1 MPELRIRSA
10 DVELRAKE
18 DGDRTRPTIV
28 FVHGYPDTGAVWDGV
43 TARLSDRFHVVTYDI
58 RGAGGSTEPD
68 SPTGYRLERLV
79 ADLRAVIGAVS
90 PDRPV
95 HLVGHDWGAM
105 QCWAALFAPETRD
118 RIASFTCFGGAS
130 LEHFSTLMRQQARS
144 GPAGAL
150 AVARQLAMSSYMAM
164 MQIPYGPELLLRATG
179 PQSFE
184 RVLRRQ
190 GIPPRPGHPAATL
203 RQDLINGLALYRQ
216 NMFTDRG
223 DAAELPGP
231 TAVPLQLI
239 VTTRDRYLRPEGAL
253 GHAALAKTVWL
264 RRLATGHWA
273 QLTRPSLLAE
283 WIGEFVDAVESGP
296 VESQESPPFEG
307 HLAVV
312 TGAGSGIGRATAEA
326 FSRFGARVVVADV
339 DEGGAKHTADGVAA
353 KGGTAY
359 VYQVDVADAEAMSRF
374 ADYVQQAFG
383 VPDIVVN
390 NAGIAIAGP
399 LLETGEKDWSRI
411 TSINLDGVY
420 RGCRLFARQ
429 MVARGEGGHLVNV
442 ASMAAYTPSAQLG
455 AYSATKAA
463 VLQLSECLRLE
474 LERHGIGVSAICPG
488 VINTPIARHSQYVG
502 VSQRTADDI
511 RERAAKALR
520 LRGYPPEKVASAIM
534 NAVLR
539 DRPVVPV
546 TPEAY
551 VGRAIS
557 RLSPG
562 ANRTISRL
570 LSRLDRSTAGGT
582 NR

>member
-10 DVELRAKE
+10 DVELRARE
-18 DGDRTRPTIV
+18 DGDRDRPTIV
-28 FVHGYPDTGAVWDGV
+28 FVHGYPDTGAVWSAV
-43 TARLSDRFHVVTYDI
+43 ASRLWDRFHVVTFDT
-58 RGAGGSTEPD
+58 RGAGGSTEPA
-68 SPTGYRLERLV
+68 SEGGYRLDRLV
-79 ADLRAVIGAVS
+79 ADLGAVIDAVS
-90 PDRPV
+90 PDRQV

-105 QCWAALFAPETRD
+105 QSWSALFTPQIRD

-130 LEHFSTLMRQQARS
+130 LDHFADFMRQEARS

-150 AVARQLAMSSYMAM
+150 GAARQLAMSSYMAM
-164 MQIPYGPELLLRATG
+164 MQIPYGPELLLRAIG

-184 RVLRRQ
+184 RALRRQ
-190 GIPPRPGHPAATL
+190 GVPPREGHPAATL
-203 RQDLINGLALYRQ
+203 RQDLINGLGLYRQ

-223 DAAELPGP
+223 DAEPPGP
-231 TAVPLQLI
+231 TGVPLQLI
-239 VTTRDRYLRPEGAL
+239 VATRDRYLRPEGAL
-253 GHAALAKTVWL
+253 AHTALAETVWL

-296 VESQESPPFEG
+296 VESRESPPFEG

-312 TGAGSGIGRATAEA
+312 TGAGSGIGRATAEGFA
-326 FSRFGARVVVADV
+326 RLGARVMAADV
-339 DEGGAKHTADGVAA
+339 DEGAAKHTADLIAA
-353 KGGTAY
+353 QGGSAY

-374 ADYVQQAFG
+374 ADYVEQTHG

-399 LLETGEKDWSRI
+399 LLATGEEDWARI

-420 RGCRLFARQ
+420 RGCRLFGQ
-429 MVARGEGGHLVNV
+429 KMVARGEGGHLVNL

-455 AYSATKAA
+455 AYAATKAA

-474 LERHGIGVSAICPG
+474 LEPHGIGVSAICPG
-488 VINTPIARHSQYVG
+488 VINTPIPRHAQYVG
-502 VSQRTADDI
+502 VSRQTADELRD
-511 RERAAKALR
+511 RAAKAFR
-520 LRGYPPEKVASAIM
+520 MRGYPPERVASAIM
-534 NAVLR
+534 SAVLH

-546 TPEAY
+546 APEAY
-551 VGRAIS
+551 VGRALS

-562 ANRTISRL
+562 TNRALSRL
-570 LSRLDRSTAGGT
+570 LSRLDRTS
-582 NR
+582 